1 MNKISNYFSSTVFRF
16 IYAKSAQSTIN
27 ICIEAHFHAGNCQRS
42 SSAPAITFKLY
53 EFSIWICVQFMRHI
67 SSSRSSTLEKIYSVV
82 KLFSSSSCHDW
93 EINAMLECCKCTGM
107 MTVMTINSS
116 EPASTIEWSIEIADF
131 LFCARCWLVSS
142 FCSNYAAESAQK
154 NMQRTLGKIGS
165 IITFQI

>member
-1 MNKISNYFSSTVFRF
+1 MDKISNYFLSTVFRF

-27 ICIEAHFHAGNCQRS
+27 ICIEAHFNAGNCRRS

-53 EFSIWICVQFMRHI
+53 EFSIWIFVQFMRHI

-116 EPASTIEWSIEIADF
+116 EQRASIEYRIEYWNCRFFILRWLLACVF
-131 LFCARCWLVSS
+131 ILFKLCSRVSAKK
-142 FCSNYAAESAQK
+142 YAKNAQ
-154 NMQRTLGKIGS
+154 
-165 IITFQI
+165 